1 MRGMRSPIYW
11 STSNQQHTHMIKVGE
26 KAPEFAH
33 VTAYKKGEFTTVSLA
48 DYHGKW
54 VVLFFYPRDFTFVC
68 PTEIREFARLET
80 EFKEC
85 GCSIVGA
92 STDSEHS
99 HKAWFERDLPEV
111 TYPILADTTQQVS
124 RDYNVLGADGAS
136 QRGTF
141 IIDPDGILRWM
152 VVSDNSVG
160 RSVAETVR
168 ALQALQTGNL
178 CPVAWAPGESFV
190 GAVKKPAKKKRG

>member
-1 MRGMRSPIYW
+1 MRY
-11 STSNQQHTHMIKVGE
+11 NDAMIKIGE
-26 KAPEFAH
+26 KAPEFTR
-33 VTAYKKGEFTTVSLA
+33 VTAYQKEEFLSVSLS
-48 DYHGKW
+48 DYQEKW

-68 PTEIREFARLET
+68 PTEIREFSRLQK
-80 EFKEC
+80 EFAEC
-85 GCSIVGA
+85 GCVILGA

-141 IIDPDGILRWM
+141 IIDPDGVLRWM
-152 VVSDNSVG
+152 MVSDNSVG
-160 RSVAETVR
+160 RSVTETVR
-168 ALQALQTGNL
+168 ALRALQTGNL
-178 CPVAWAPGESFV
+178 CPVEWTPGAEFV
-190 GAVKKPAKKKRG
+190 GPDKK